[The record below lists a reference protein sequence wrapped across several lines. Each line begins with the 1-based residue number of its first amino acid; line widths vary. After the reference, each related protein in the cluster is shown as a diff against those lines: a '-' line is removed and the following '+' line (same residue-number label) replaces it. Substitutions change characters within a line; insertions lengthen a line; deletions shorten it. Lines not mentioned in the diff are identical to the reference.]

1 MPDRLDS
8 LGEREEFFERIA
20 KEIEAFLLR
29 LEASPDDLVSYVN
42 NRVAFLN
49 ETDLSDQAK
58 ALLLESDYSVILE
71 VMKYRE
77 SQAVRWVC
85 IWVI

>member
-8 LGEREEFFERIA
+8 LGDREEFFERVA

-29 LEASPDDLVSYVN
+29 LEESPDDLVRFIN

-77 SQAVRWVC
+77 SQAVRWIC

>member
-1 MPDRLDS
+1 MPDKLDS
-8 LGEREEFFERIA
+8 LGDREEFFEHVA

-29 LEASPDDLVSYVN
+29 LEESPDDLIRFIN

-77 SQAVRWVC
+77 SQAVRWIC

>member
-1 MPDRLDS
+1 MPDKLDS
-8 LGEREEFFERIA
+8 LGDREDFFERMA

-29 LEASPDDLVSYVN
+29 LEENPDDLIRFIN

-58 ALLLESDYSVILE
+58 ALLLESDYSVIFE

-77 SQAVRWVC
+77 SQAVRWIC